1 MATFIAPTEGV
12 LSMTAAELAE
22 KIHSRE
28 LTSREVTQAF
38 LDRIAETDGELN
50 AFLYVGAEQALATA
64 DAVDKALDTGE
75 KAGVSSSWRAI
86 GS

>member
-1 MATFIAPTEGV
+1 MAQFIAPTEGITA
-12 LSMTAAELAE
+12 LTAAELAE

-50 AFLYVGAEQALATA
+50 AFLLPTPSISPSTLAKSPPPLWP
-64 DAVDKALDTGE
+64 VCR
-75 KAGVSSSWRAI
+75 WRSRI
-86 GS
+86 CW